1 VTLALETLL
10 AELVQTPSI
19 NPMGRTDIPAELCG
33 ESRITL
39 IYERE
44 LQALGVRVQRSSTAP
59 GRDNLYAF
67 FESSTPNAP
76 TILLEAHLDT
86 VPVDG
91 MTIDPFCGTI
101 KDGKLYGRG
110 SCDVKAG
117 GVAMFGAFRKLVQ
130 KKPAKAP
137 NVILAYTVDEEHTF
151 LGAQQLVKDIKANF
165 AIVAEPTNL
174 QIVRSHKGV
183 ARWMIETTGTAC
195 HSSTPSKG
203 VSAIY
208 RMAKLLAV
216 VERYAT
222 ELEQRPAHPQLGP
235 ATLSI
240 GTIVGGVSPN
250 TVPDSCRVS
259 VDRRLLPGETSQQVM
274 DDLAK
279 ELSRHTDVPFEFH
292 LTLDCPALA
301 PIGGEEFVQHL
312 AQVIGDPTLMAVPF
326 GTDASTLQEAG
337 ISAVVFGPGQIAQAH
352 TKDEYVDLAQVHRA
366 ADLLFEFLCTVTKL
380 PNHAESATRL

>member
-1 VTLALETLL
+1 VTPALETLL
-10 AELVQTPSI
+10 AELVQAPSI
-19 NPMGRTDIPAELCG
+19 NPMGRTDIAPELCG
-33 ESRITL
+33 ESRVTA

-44 LQALGVRVQRSSTAP
+44 LQALGVKHRRSSAAP

-67 FESSTPNAP
+67 FESTILHAP

-101 KDGKLYGRG
+101 NEGKLYGRG

-117 GVAMFGAFRKLVQ
+117 GVAMFEAFRKLVQ
-130 KKPAKAP
+130 QKPANAP

-151 LGAQQLVKDIKANF
+151 LGAQQLVKDIRADF

-183 ARWMIETTGTAC
+183 ARWSIETTGTAC

-208 RMAKLLAV
+208 RMAQLITV
-216 VERYAT
+216 VERYAA
-222 ELEQRPAHPQLGP
+222 ELEQRTPHPQLGP
-235 ATLSI
+235 ATISI

-250 TVPDSCRVS
+250 TVPDACRVS
-259 VDRRLLPGETSQQVM
+259 VDRRLLPGETSRQVM
-274 DDLAK
+274 DDLSV
-279 ELSRHTDVPFEFH
+279 ELRKHTDVPFEFH
-292 LTLDCPALA
+292 PTLACPALT
-301 PIGGEEFVQHL
+301 PTGGEPFVQHL
-312 AQVIGDPTLMAVPF
+312 ADVIGDPSLLAVPF
-326 GTDASTLQEAG
+326 GTDASTIQEAG
-337 ISAVVFGPGQIAQAH
+337 IPAVVFGPGQIAQAH
-352 TKDEYVDLAQVHRA
+352 TKDEYVELTQVHRA
-366 ADLLFEFLCTVTKL
+366 ADLLFEFLCTITKL
-380 PNHAESATRL
+380 PNHVESATRL

>member
-1 VTLALETLL
+1 VTIDSLL

-19 NPMGRTDIPAELCG
+19 NPMGRTDIAPDLCG
-33 ESRITL
+33 ESRVTA

-44 LQALGVRVQRSSTAP
+44 LMKLGIKVQRSTAAP

-67 FESSTPNAP
+67 YEGSPGAP

-91 MTIDPFCGTI
+91 MTIDPFSGTI
-101 KDGKLYGRG
+101 RDGKLSGRG

-117 GVAMFGAFRKLVQ
+117 GVAMFGAFRKLVERQ
-130 KKPAKAP
+130 PKNAP
-137 NVILAYTVDEEHTF
+137 NIILAYTVDEEHTF
-151 LGAQQLVKDIKANF
+151 LGAQQLVKDHRADF

-216 VERYAT
+216 IERYAK
-222 ELEQRPAHPQLGP
+222 ELEARPPHPQLGP
-235 ATLSI
+235 ATISV

-250 TVPDSCRVS
+250 TVPDACRVS
-259 VDRRLLPGETSQQVM
+259 VDRRLLPGETAQQVM
-274 DDLAK
+274 DDLRSVLRRT
-279 ELSRHTDVPFEFH
+279 EVPFEFVP
-292 LTLDCPALA
+292 TLACPALA
-301 PIGGEEFVQHL
+301 PTGGEKFVERL
-312 AQVIGDPTLMAVPF
+312 ANVIGDATLLAVPF
-326 GTDASTLQEAG
+326 GTDASTIQEAG
-337 ISAVVFGPGQIAQAH
+337 TPAVVFGPGQISQAH
-352 TKDEYVDLAQVHRA
+352 TKDEFVELAQVHRA
-366 ADLLFEFLCTVTKL
+366 AEILFRFLTAT
-380 PNHAESATRL
+380 SA

>member
-1 VTLALETLL
+1 VTLEALL

-19 NPMGRTDIPAELCG
+19 NPMGRTDIAPELCG
-33 ESRITL
+33 ESRVTA

-44 LQALGVRVQRSSTAP
+44 LQKLGVRVTRSSAAP

-67 FESSTPNAP
+67 FDSAPDAP
-76 TILLEAHLDT
+76 TILFEAHLDT

-117 GVAMFGAFRKLVQ
+117 GVAMFGAFRELVQ
-130 KKPAKAP
+130 QKPKHAP

-151 LGAQQLVKDIKANF
+151 LGAQQLVKDIRADF

-183 ARWMIETTGTAC
+183 ARWTIETTGTAC

-208 RMAKLLAV
+208 RMAMLLTIIEA
-216 VERYAT
+216 YAK
-222 ELEQRPAHPQLGP
+222 ELEERPPHPQLGP
-235 ATLSI
+235 ATISI

-250 TVPDSCRVS
+250 TVPDRCCVS

-274 DDLAK
+274 QDLR
-279 ELSRHTDVPFEFH
+279 EVLRPTGIPFEFVP
-292 LTLDCPALA
+292 TLACPALA
-301 PIGGEEFVQHL
+301 PTGGEKFVQRL
-312 AQVIGDPTLMAVPF
+312 ADAIGDGTLLAVPF
-326 GTDASTLQEAG
+326 GTDASTIQEAG
-337 ISAVVFGPGQIAQAH
+337 TPAVVFGPGQIAQAH
-352 TKDEYVDLAQVHRA
+352 TKDEFVELAQVHRA
-366 ADLLFEFLCTVTKL
+366 AEVLVGFLG
-380 PNHAESATRL
+380 

>member
-1 VTLALETLL
+1 
-10 AELVQTPSI
+10 
-19 NPMGRTDIPAELCG
+19 MGRTDIPTELCG
-33 ESRITL
+33 ESRVTA
-39 IYERE
+39 IYERK
-44 LQALGVRVQRSSTAP
+44 LQALGVKVQRSSAAP

-67 FESSTPNAP
+67 FTSTTPNAP

-91 MTIDPFCGTI
+91 MTIEPFCGTI

-117 GVAMFGAFRKLVQ
+117 GVAMFGAFHKLVQ
-130 KKPAKAP
+130 QQPANAP

-151 LGAQQLVKDIKANF
+151 LGAQQLVKDIRADF

-183 ARWMIETTGTAC
+183 ARWLIETTGIAC

-208 RMAKLLAV
+208 AMAQLLNFIK
-216 VERYAT
+216 RYAV
-222 ELEQRPAHPQLGP
+222 ELEQRTPHPQLGP
-235 ATLSI
+235 ATISI
-240 GTIVGGVSPN
+240 GTINGGVSPN

-259 VDRRLLPGETSQQVM
+259 VDRRLLPAEKSQEVM
-274 DDLAK
+274 DDLAS
-279 ELSRHTDVPFEFH
+279 ELRKHSDVPFNF
-292 LTLDCPALA
+292 LPTLACPALCA
-301 PIGGEEFVQHL
+301 TGGEEFVKQL
-312 AQVIGDPTLMAVPF
+312 ADVIGDGTLLAVPF

-337 ISAVVFGPGQIAQAH
+337 IPAVVFGPGQIVQAH
-352 TKDEYVDLAQVHRA
+352 TKDEFVELVQVHRA
-366 ADLLFEFLCTVTKL
+366 ADILFNFLCSVHQRKV
-380 PNHAESATRL
+380 PKHAESAARL

>member
-1 VTLALETLL
+1 MTLELL
-10 AELVQTPSI
+10 LTELVQTPSI
-19 NPMGRTDIPAELCG
+19 NPMGRTDIAPELCG
-33 ESRITL
+33 ESRATA

-44 LQALGVRVQRSSTAP
+44 LQALGVRVQRSSAAP

-67 FESSTPNAP
+67 FNSATPDAP

-130 KKPAKAP
+130 QKPANAP
-137 NVILAYTVDEEHTF
+137 SVILAYTVDEEHTF
-151 LGAQQLVKDIKANF
+151 LGAQQLVKDIHADF

-208 RMAKLLAV
+208 RMAKLLAII
-216 VERYAT
+216 ERYAT
-222 ELEQRPAHPQLGP
+222 ELEQRPPHPQLGP
-235 ATLSI
+235 ATISI

-250 TVPDSCRVS
+250 TVPDACRVS

-274 DDLAK
+274 ADLAA
-279 ELSRHTDVPFEFH
+279 ELRKHTAVPFEF
-292 LTLDCPALA
+292 LPTLACPALN
-301 PIGGEEFVQHL
+301 PTGGEMFVQSF
-312 AQVIGDPTLMAVPF
+312 ASVIGDPTLLAVPF
-326 GTDASTLQEAG
+326 GTDASTIQEAG
-337 ISAVVFGPGQIAQAH
+337 IPAVVFGPGQIAQAH
-352 TKDEYVDLAQVHRA
+352 TKDEYVELAQVHRA
-366 ADLLFEFLCTVTKL
+366 AELLFEFLVY
-380 PNHAESATRL
+380 HVESATRL